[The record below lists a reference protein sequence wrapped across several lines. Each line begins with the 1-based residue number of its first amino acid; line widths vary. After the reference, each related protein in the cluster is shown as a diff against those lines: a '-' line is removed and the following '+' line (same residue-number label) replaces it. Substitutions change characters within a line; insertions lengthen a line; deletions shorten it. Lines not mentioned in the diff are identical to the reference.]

1 VHENDRYVEPIFTL
15 QKLTSK
21 SVQCIRINDR
31 VVSLIRR
38 VNLIFF
44 RNITHEEQ
52 MFVPAILVA
61 CKKRRYSLY
70 KVTRTSTIFR
80 DRQSLLQYESALALE
95 QDIDALLS
103 VSSWNGGKKNR
114 AVMDAQDAEA
124 RIATYHTQVMEFYK
138 EALLARNDRRNG
150 LERFEAGETCFC

>member
-1 VHENDRYVEPIFTL
+1 
-15 QKLTSK
+15 
-21 SVQCIRINDR
+21 
-31 VVSLIRR
+31 
-38 VNLIFF
+38 
-44 RNITHEEQ
+44 

-80 DRQSLLQYESALALE
+80 DRQSLLKYESALTLE